1 MIIIHRLRYNAL
13 TNFLDTNPQCLG
25 DTAGLQ
31 IDWSNVFKK
40 TLNHTLVFLLAAVV
54 IFLDQITK
62 HWVRLNLE
70 LNASWSPFP
79 WLAPY
84 ARILRINNTGAAFG
98 MFKTGGNLF
107 TVIAMVVSLVILYYA
122 FRLPAGQWWMRI
134 ALGLQLGG
142 AIGNL
147 IDRLLFGPV
156 TDFVSVGAFAIFN
169 VADASISLGVAV
181 LALLMLSEALAER
194 KKEQGAPPA
203 EQTDLG
209 EAS

>member
-1 MIIIHRLRYNAL
+1 M
-13 TNFLDTNPQCLG
+13 
-25 DTAGLQ
+25 
-31 IDWSNVFKK
+31 FKK

-54 IFLDQITK
+54 IFLDQVTK
-62 HWVRLNLE
+62 HLVRARLALNE
-70 LNASWSPFP
+70 SWSPFA

-98 MFKTGGNLF
+98 MFKTGGSLF
-107 TVIAMVVSLVILYYA
+107 TVIAIIVSLVILYYA
-122 FRLPAGQWWMRI
+122 FQLPAGQWWMRV

-156 TDFVSVGAFAIFN
+156 TDFVSVGTFAIFN
-169 VADASISLGVAV
+169 VADASISIGVAV
-181 LALLMLSEALAER
+181 LAVLMLSEALAER
-194 KKEQGAPPA
+194 KKTQSAPPA
-203 EQTDLG
+203 EQTDLS